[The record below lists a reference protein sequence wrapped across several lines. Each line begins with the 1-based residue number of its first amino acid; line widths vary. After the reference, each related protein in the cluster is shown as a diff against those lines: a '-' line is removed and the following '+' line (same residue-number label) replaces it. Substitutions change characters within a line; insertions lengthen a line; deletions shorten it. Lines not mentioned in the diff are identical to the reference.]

1 MYKSSYNN
9 FTVYKSKSDERYSFI
24 YANFDRPDKFTKG
37 FVEYIF
43 EEKNLLFYTK
53 NLTGIEFTP
62 GKIEYVKLYKNI
74 SYFLNQELEKIPL
87 TNIDEDLKRIL
98 SDEYDC
104 FMDGSKFIIQKDKV
118 GKIGEYIFHLILSDY
133 FKYTCIIPKFN
144 LTTNRNMSVFGI
156 DALFYDSENSEIL
169 FGESKF
175 SKSLN
180 NGINLINKS
189 LINYEHQISEEFLL
203 VLSNDIYKLSPKFS
217 DKFQSS
223 IDCCCS
229 FDEFIEMAEIKSIVV
244 PIFIAHGGQPEE
256 DIKKILNAFDR
267 VKIKAINSLKTKYL
281 FISLPVIDK
290 DKFLQYSI
298 RMAVKKQNEYKSK
311 YSQCTEI

>member
-1 MYKSSYNN
+1 MNKSSYNN

-24 YANFDRPDKFTKG
+24 YADFDRPDKFIKG
-37 FVEYIF
+37 FVEYVF
-43 EEKNLLFYTK
+43 EEKNLLSYTK

-62 GKIEYVKLYKNI
+62 GKKEYVKLYKNI
-74 SYFLNQELEKIPL
+74 SYFLNEELEKISL
-87 TNIDEDLKRIL
+87 TNIDEDLKKIL

-104 FMDGSKFIIQKDKV
+104 SIDGSKFIIQKDKV

-133 FKYTCIIPKFN
+133 FEYTCIIPKFK

-156 DALFYDSENSEIL
+156 DALFYDSVNSEIL

-175 SKSLN
+175 SKNIN

-189 LINYEHQISEEFLL
+189 LTNYEHQISEEFLL
-203 VLSNDIYKLSPKFS
+203 VLSNDIYELDSKFS
-217 DKFQSS
+217 GKFQSS

-229 FDEFIEMAEIKSIVV
+229 FDEFIETGEIKSIVI
-244 PIFIAHGGQPEE
+244 PIFIAHGGQPE
-256 DIKKILNAFDR
+256 DDVKKILNAFDD
-267 VKIKAINSLKTKYL
+267 VKVKVINSLETKYL

-290 DKFLQYSI
+290 EKFLEYAI
-298 RMAVKKQNEYKSK
+298 RMAVKKQNEYKAKCS
-311 YSQCTEI
+311 

>member
-1 MYKSSYNN
+1 MNKSSYNN

-24 YANFDRPDKFTKG
+24 YADFDRPDKFIKG
-37 FVEYIF
+37 FVEYVF
-43 EEKNLLFYTK
+43 EEKNLLSYTK

-62 GKIEYVKLYKNI
+62 GKKEYVKLYKNI
-74 SYFLNQELEKIPL
+74 SYFLNEELEKISL
-87 TNIDEDLKRIL
+87 TNIDEDLKKIL

-104 FMDGSKFIIQKDKV
+104 SIDGSKFIIQKDKV

-133 FKYTCIIPKFN
+133 FEYTCIIPKFK

-156 DALFYDSENSEIL
+156 DALFYDSVNSEIL

-175 SKSLN
+175 SKNIN

-189 LINYEHQISEEFLL
+189 LTNYEHQISEEFLL
-203 VLSNDIYKLSPKFS
+203 VLSNDIYELDSKFS

-229 FDEFIEMAEIKSIVV
+229 FDEFIETGEIKSIVI
-244 PIFIAHGGQPEE
+244 PIFIAHGGQPE
-256 DIKKILNAFDR
+256 DDVKKILNAFDD
-267 VKIKAINSLKTKYL
+267 VKVKVINSLETKYL

-290 DKFLQYSI
+290 EKFLEYAI
-298 RMAVKKQNEYKSK
+298 RMAVKKQNEYKAKCS
-311 YSQCTEI
+311 

>member
-1 MYKSSYNN
+1 LNKSSYNN

-24 YANFDRPDKFTKG
+24 YADFDRPDKFIKG
-37 FVEYIF
+37 FVEYVF
-43 EEKNLLFYTK
+43 EEKNLLSYTK

-62 GKIEYVKLYKNI
+62 GKKEYVKLYKNI
-74 SYFLNQELEKIPL
+74 SYFLNEELEKISL
-87 TNIDEDLKRIL
+87 TNIDEDLKKIL

-104 FMDGSKFIIQKDKV
+104 SIDGSKFIIQKDKV

-133 FKYTCIIPKFN
+133 FEYTCIIPKFK

-156 DALFYDSENSEIL
+156 DALFYDSVNSEIL

-175 SKSLN
+175 SKNIN

-189 LINYEHQISEEFLL
+189 LTNYEHQISEEFLL
-203 VLSNDIYKLSPKFS
+203 VLSNDIYELDSKFS
-217 DKFQSS
+217 GKFQSS

-229 FDEFIEMAEIKSIVV
+229 FDEFIETGEIKSIVI
-244 PIFIAHGGQPEE
+244 PIFIAHGGQPE
-256 DIKKILNAFDR
+256 DDVKKILNAFDD
-267 VKIKAINSLKTKYL
+267 VKVKVINSLETKYL

-290 DKFLQYSI
+290 EKFLEYAI
-298 RMAVKKQNEYKSK
+298 RMAVKKQNEYKAKCS
-311 YSQCTEI
+311 